1 MNFQSSIDLLAD
13 RGSNKPVDSSLK
25 NSAALQLLGVS
36 VRSQTISI
44 APVTKNS
51 FADFDTALGKVR
63 DEWEYAQKH
72 ARYGNVIDGRALE
85 PLLGAIQAN
94 RGDFPPGEFTIKV
107 QWPDGASIETTVPP
121 MAGISVRS
129 VSISAVFAQAVSAGQ
144 PASATA
150 ISQQISYQEW
160 Q

>member
-1 MNFQSSIDLLAD
+1 MNFQFSIGLLAD
-13 RGSNKPVDSSLK
+13 RGLNKAVDFSVR

-36 VRSQTISI
+36 VRSQTISMT
-44 APVTKNS
+44 PVTKNS
-51 FADFDTALGKVR
+51 FTDFDKALGTVR

-72 ARYGNVIDGRALE
+72 ARHGNVIDGSALE

-94 RGDFPPGEFTIKV
+94 RESFPPGEFTIKV

-129 VSISAVFAQAVSAGQ
+129 VSISAVFARVSTAQQASVA
-144 PASATA
+144 PT
-150 ISQQISYQEW
+150 SQQTSYQEW